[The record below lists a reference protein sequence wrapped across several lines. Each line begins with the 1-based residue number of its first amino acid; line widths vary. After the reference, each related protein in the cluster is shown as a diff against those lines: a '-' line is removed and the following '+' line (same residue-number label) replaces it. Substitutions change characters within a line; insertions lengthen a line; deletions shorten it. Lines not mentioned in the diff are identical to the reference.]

1 MLSRWWPSITEVGK
15 QLLDPYSYDVD
26 LAGYVVDLHVG
37 GGSGGSAGT
46 VEGRLRWRQARV

>member
-1 MLSRWWPSITEVGK
+1 MLSRWSITEVGK